1 METKDLTSEVEKIG
15 GRQLVDASGQ
25 KTKVTF
31 DFSFPVFSSLA
42 DAKSN
47 GRVASEDDILQ
58 MLNAKEK
65 AKERAKAQN
74 KALSDAG
81 YEIPNDDAQKLLRD
95 MIRTLEAS
103 KQFVG
108 KEREMAERTLGTKYD
123 DSLTLAPKVKVEA
136 TA

>member
-1 METKDLTSEVEKIG
+1 MAETKKVDASVEKVG

-25 KTKVTF
+25 NTKV
-31 DFSFPVFSSLA
+31 DFSFSHMVFASVA
-42 DAKSN
+42 DAKEK

-74 KALSDAG
+74 KAVSDAG

-108 KEREMAERTLGTKYD
+108 KEREMAEKTLGTTYD
-123 DSLTLAPKVKVEA
+123 DSLTLAPKVKTEA
-136 TA
+136 